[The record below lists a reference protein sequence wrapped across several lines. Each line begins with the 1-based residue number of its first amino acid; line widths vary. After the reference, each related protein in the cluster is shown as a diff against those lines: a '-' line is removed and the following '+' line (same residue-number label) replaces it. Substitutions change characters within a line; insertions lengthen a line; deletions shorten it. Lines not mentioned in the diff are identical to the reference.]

1 MEPFIKFFIEVGK
14 LKTVRRP
21 GWVLRGIKNPETVAD
36 HAFRVLILAWVFG
49 RETHL
54 NIKRLLK
61 LALVHSLSAA
71 YIDYISPYGK
81 LLEYKNKKDLLQ
93 KYPALILRASVTKK
107 GKVAALRFEEEKK
120 AVDNLTR
127 DLPETTRHEIRYL
140 WLDFQNKISKEAK
153 FLKVLDR
160 IENLIQALEYKDQ
173 LSQELVSPF
182 LSQINEVTDDKQI
195 LNFANSINTFFI
207 KGEHAVKSRKNKNLI
222 KFFIEVGKLK
232 TIPRKGWVI
241 RGVENPESIAAHSF
255 VAALM
260 SWILSIRRRIDQE
273 GVIVMSASHDFFAV
287 RKGDATPYDHILRK
301 TTDIK
306 KIVETSPWT
315 GPKGEKELIAKRR
328 LEREARELDRLI
340 KPLPQTIRHELKFF
354 WLEYKTGTSREGRY
368 ARQIDRVET
377 LLQAIEYQKKDKSIS
392 IISFWLE
399 LKELL
404 DDPVL
409 SQLVKEIDLYYYGRS
424 S

>member
-107 GKVAALRFEEEKK
+107 GKIAARRFAEEKK

-140 WLDFQNKISKEAK
+140 WLDFQNKTSKEAK

-182 LSQINEVTDDKQI
+182 LSQINEITDNKQI
-195 LNFANSINTFFI
+195 LNLAKSIEEYFLRGFAKVRN
-207 KGEHAVKSRKNKNLI
+207 RKNGRLVDFLCKI
-222 KFFIEVGKLK
+222 GKLK
-232 TIPRKGWVI
+232 GIKRIGWMY
-241 RGVENPESIAAHSF
+241 GGAAEKDTESIAGHTFRLS
-255 VAALM
+255 LM
-260 SWILSIRRRIDQE
+260 AW
-273 GVIVMSASHDFFAV
+273 
-287 RKGDATPYDHILRK
+287 
-301 TTDIK
+301 
-306 KIVETSPWT
+306 
-315 GPKGEKELIAKRR
+315 
-328 LEREARELDRLI
+328 
-340 KPLPQTIRHELKFF
+340 
-354 WLEYKTGTSREGRY
+354 
-368 ARQIDRVET
+368 
-377 LLQAIEYQKKDKSIS
+377 
-392 IISFWLE
+392 
-399 LKELL
+399 
-404 DDPVL
+404 VL
-409 SQLVKEIDLYYYGRS
+409 
-424 S
+424 